1 MQSKNSFFSGCL
13 QIFGLAI
20 ASLSIVVALY
30 WATLLLRDKFPEDKQ
45 KEVSV
50 LLAELETSIHALPD
64 SKLKRNLYSVLA
76 SEYAGDSNE
85 LHDLL
90 QAYSQLQ
97 IEKIQGKN
105 SL

>member
-13 QIFGLAI
+13 QIFVLAI
-20 ASLSIVVALY
+20 AALSIVVALY
-30 WATLLLRDKFPEDKQ
+30 WAALLLRDKFPEDKQ
-45 KEVSV
+45 KEVSA

-85 LHDLL
+85 LHELL
-90 QAYSQLQ
+90 QEYSKIKIKQL
-97 IEKIQGKN
+97 EDKN